1 MKVNSFNKLI
11 QVAKETSCKRIAVV
25 MAEESSVLKA
35 VERAR
40 KEGMVEAILF
50 GKEEEI
56 RKVAIKAEI
65 SLQNYEIVNVLSPQK
80 AAYKSVRFAREGKF
94 DMIMKGNIKT
104 ADLFKTVLDKDTG
117 LRIGRT
123 LNVVSLFEI
132 PGYNRLIM
140 AAGGAIIINPT
151 LKQKVDM
158 INNCVEVTDS
168 LGWENPLTA
177 IIAGIEVV
185 NPKMP
190 ATVEAAILSKMYDR
204 GQIKGTVVDGPFA
217 IDNAISVEAARIK
230 HISSPVAGKADI
242 LIMPNIEVGNIFYK
256 TLVFLGG
263 ARVAPTVAGAAVP
276 IVITSRADTE
286 DTRLYSIALSSIY
299 AEKRQ
304 GY

>member
-140 AAGGAIIINPT
+140 AAGA
-151 LKQKVDM
+151 
-158 INNCVEVTDS
+158 DS

-230 HISSPVAGKADI
+230 HI
-242 LIMPNIEVGNIFYK
+242 
-256 TLVFLGG
+256 
-263 ARVAPTVAGAAVP
+263 
-276 IVITSRADTE
+276 
-286 DTRLYSIALSSIY
+286 
-299 AEKRQ
+299 
-304 GY
+304 